1 MEHETQLEVSKKKGE
16 EVVYRQ
22 KSPPLFHENVLSH
35 SIHLLIQE
43 MSIECVL
50 CIKDHPIYMEIRY
63 LQKATLMSPGSS
75 QSRRKRMCAHIG
87 WQKET
92 AVTREVLGWPIQMK
106 CCPKSVLNWVTE
118 ARKVSCR
125 KGVAYAMVGK
135 MAERGMQSHFQVIYD
150 MSIGRVRSTIQ
161 STQGPT
167 GVHFQFLSLS

>member
-87 WQKET
+87 WQRET
-92 AVTREVLGWPIQMK
+92 AVKRGIGLANTNEMLSKECAELGYRGQ
-106 CCPKSVLNWVTE
+106 
-118 ARKVSCR
+118 
-125 KGVAYAMVGK
+125 KGF
-135 MAERGMQSHFQVIYD
+135 MQKRR
-150 MSIGRVRSTIQ
+150 SICNGGEDGGEGDAKPFPGHI
-161 STQGPT
+161 
-167 GVHFQFLSLS
+167 